1 MGRELPQ
8 ALVEDQELQHLL
20 GEVLGTAEIVA
31 HKGIHRRRGELT
43 AGRCVEAC
51 AETVEAPAEFFPQ
64 PALERRVE
72 AALLALQEIRRQAR
86 IKRSREQQLR
96 RLAVDLGLG

>member
-1 MGRELPQ
+1 MGRELLE

-51 AETVEAPAEFFPQ
+51 AETVEAPGELLAQ
-64 PALERRVE
+64 PARERRIE
-72 AALLALQEIRRQAR
+72 AALLALQDIRRQAR
-86 IKRSREQQLR
+86 IERAL
-96 RLAVDLGLG
+96 